1 MKFKKLLLSLGVV
14 AALIS
19 GGCSNQKKQAEPV
32 LTKTQVIKKAQ
43 RSFKSGQA
51 KQLVNLKSDT
61 SRQVV
66 ASTYTFGGNPTI
78 FHVNYQTENKNKTRS
93 SDQWVSNTG
102 TLYINGQSTWYK
114 TKLEPVTGHSYA
126 DLLEAIL
133 NNEMLMNPPKALTNA
148 YKMTRK
154 GNTYTLKATIK
165 DKKIMKHAVKP
176 IFATNTQS
184 LEQKKI
190 YKQLSN
196 VAKYQN
202 MSVKLVVKN
211 NKLYLFNYSVNMK
224 IDKLMT
230 FNVSQS
236 YGNMGSQDFLKLP
249 NNALN
254 AEPLQR
260 NKKKANNNQTN

>member
-1 MKFKKLLLSLGVV
+1 MLSLGVI

-19 GGCSNQKKQAEPV
+19 GGCSKQKKQADPV
-32 LTKTQVIKKAQ
+32 LTKPQVIKKAQ

-51 KQLVNLKSDT
+51 KQLVNLKTDT

-66 ASTYTFGGNPTI
+66 ASTYTFGGNPTV
-78 FHVNYQTENKNKTRS
+78 FHINYQTENKNKTRS
-93 SDQWVSNTG
+93 SDQWISNTG
-102 TLYINGQSTWYK
+102 TLYINGQSKWYK
-114 TKLEPVTGHSYA
+114 TKLEPITGHSYA
-126 DLLEAIL
+126 DLLEAIF
-133 NNEMLMNPPKALTNA
+133 NNEMLMNPPKVLTDA

-165 DKKIMKHAVKP
+165 DKKIMKQAAEP

-184 LEQKKI
+184 SEQKKI
-190 YKQLSN
+190 YKQLGKA
-196 VAKYQN
+196 AKYQN
-202 MSVKLVVKN
+202 MTVKLVVKN
-211 NKLYLFNYSVNMK
+211 KKMYLFNYTVNMK
-224 IDKLMT
+224 IGKLMN
-230 FNVSQS
+230 FSVGQS

-260 NKKKANNNQTN
+260 NNKKTNNDSKNN